1 MTTAAR
7 PTWAPAKGGNEQG
20 EKMGKT
26 LKRNCR
32 RGISVMSWRSGN
44 GGISRRR
51 ISPILG
57 QGEMLKIASF
67 RTV

>member
-1 MTTAAR
+1 
-7 PTWAPAKGGNEQG
+7 
-20 EKMGKT
+20 
-26 LKRNCR
+26 
-32 RGISVMSWRSGN
+32 MSWRSGN

-51 ISPILG
+51 ISPILTIEIVENEATFYWKG